1 MQMKNGNRD
10 LLLLIKTASFSEAA
24 FEKQMAELHKV
35 LVQVENNDAFCTAH
49 ELVTR
54 NSITQKKSRLLQAIA
69 EPELKSFYFLINK
82 N

>member
-1 MQMKNGNRD
+1 MKNGNRD

-24 FEKQMAELHKV
+24 FEKHMAELNRV
-35 LVQVENNDAFCTAH
+35 LVQVEHNDAFCTAH

-54 NSITQKKSRLLQAIA
+54 NTITNKKRKLLRAIA
-69 EPELKSFYFLINK
+69 EPELKAFYFLINK